1 MTNAATKIE
10 IAYRKPGE
18 HWKRAIRAEG
28 KPLQR
33 FIAKLYA
40 EGAEVMTRPA
50 DQNVGLFGAA

>member
-1 MTNAATKIE
+1 MTNEASKIE

-18 HWKRAIRAEG
+18 HWKRAVRPEG

-40 EGAEVMTRPA
+40 DGAEIMTRSA
-50 DQNVGLFGAA
+50 DQNFGLFG